1 MTNPGTV
8 LEKMLIES
16 GMSRKELAQRIAV
29 SEKHICTV
37 INGDK
42 DISAAFARKLGYVFK
57 DTAYWLNLQAEY
69 TKVFW

>member
-42 DISAAFARKLGYVFK
+42 DRCYPH
-57 DTAYWLNLQAEY
+57 
-69 TKVFW
+69 